1 MSTFIEGVA
10 LYAVGGD
17 IPGMGAPE
25 ERRYRSLDGADPN
38 LVRAFLNAQTEHAMW
53 GCVDPMP
60 SHLSTFRTPGY
71 PSEDIWRRVCRLGQE
86 LIDAGVFESKYDV
99 RSTWILTEQV

>member
-25 ERRYRSLDGADPN
+25 ERRYRSLEGADPN
-38 LVRAFLNAQTEHAMW
+38 LVRAFLDAQTASAVYALTGTIVPTVHKEANISRKRYEY
-53 GCVDPMP
+53 GN
-60 SHLSTFRTPGY
+60 
-71 PSEDIWRRVCRLGQE
+71 Q
-86 LIDAGVFESKYDV
+86 LIEAGVFESKYDV

>member
-10 LYAVGGD
+10 LYAVDGD

-25 ERRYRSLDGADPN
+25 ERRYRSLDGADPD

-53 GCVDPMP
+53 GCVDPSP
-60 SHLSTFRTPGY
+60 SSMSGY

-86 LIDAGVFESKYDV
+86 LIDAGVLESKYDV